1 MKKTLVN
8 YYLFFTLLFTF
19 IIIFLVSA
27 LYVKTQNDVFVQTS
41 KELKSKILQ
50 NYKAELKNRVETVEQ
65 VINHK
70 KETST
75 IRLKQSIQTRV
86 LEALK
91 IAESLYAGNKA
102 KMSEEALKDLI
113 VETLRHMRFNH
124 GRGYYFIDTLEG
136 DCVLFPVRPS
146 DEGKNIAHYQ
156 DVNGKYV
163 IKDFIEIA
171 KSTQEGFSEYITL
184 KPPAQIKKGR
194 KIVFVKLFEKF
205 NWIIGAGEYIDDVEE
220 DIKRELAEEIAGYR
234 INNEEGYF
242 NLFEIYNFEGGEN
255 FARMIVNPSLQNTT
269 DDAKISDDV
278 HDIDGVYYRKEAL
291 AQLRGRGEGFITY
304 KYKKLLSSE
313 IIPKIS
319 YVKRIKHWNWVIETG
334 KNLDTLDSTIK
345 ENEMVIMEQIT
356 RNIRYAIALFL
367 GVLFFLVILV
377 FFISKK
383 IKQDMGMLSRIFRLA
398 SRDKMEIDEKLFGIE
413 EFKEL
418 SSYANTMIREIKFHQ
433 ENLEHINENLEFK
446 VFEKT
451 KELQQ
456 LNFSLE
462 IKNKELE
469 ENYLC
474 DTLTKLPNRNMF
486 TKEFTFTAFPQV
498 FLIDIDGFKH
508 INDFYGTEVG
518 DSILVEFAAFIKSF
532 AHDNEM
538 KAYRL
543 SSDEFL
549 LLFDKRFNQS
559 VAEAVIKQINILLT
573 QKRFNVPEESLEFQ
587 MNVTCSVAYGKNTI
601 LEKADVALNYA
612 KSKKLS
618 FAIYDDENLHM
629 NHYKQNIHWRQK
641 VLDAIAN
648 DTIVPYFQ
656 KIVDIN
662 DASIEKYECL
672 MRLVD
677 KDEAFSPYLFL
688 EVAKE
693 TRLYHQLTRI
703 MIAKS
708 FDTFANTE
716 ASFSLN
722 ISLLDI
728 ENTKTVEFLEESI
741 ERHNMGSR
749 LILELLESED
759 IMSSSQFLVF
769 VQKMKALGV
778 RFALD
783 DFGTGYSNFAFVL
796 KIAPAYLKID
806 GSLIKNIIEDKNA
819 YNVVQAIVAFAQ
831 EINAEVIAEYVE
843 NEQQVEALRACDVH
857 LLQGYYFSIPSA
869 SFENRLNP

>member
-8 YYLFFTLLFTF
+8 YYLFFTLIFTF
-19 IIIFLVSA
+19 IIVFSVSA
-27 LYVKTQNDVFVQTS
+27 IYVKTQNDVFVQTS
-41 KELKSKILQ
+41 KELKDKILQ
-50 NYKAELKNRVETVEQ
+50 NYQAELKNRVEIVEQ
-65 VINHK
+65 VINYK
-70 KETST
+70 KTTSAT
-75 IRLKQSIQTRV
+75 RLKQSIQTRV
-86 LEALK
+86 IEAITIAEFLYAKNKATMSDKALK
-91 IAESLYAGNKA
+91 R
-102 KMSEEALKDLI
+102 LI
-113 VETLRHMRFNH
+113 IETLRPIRFNH

-136 DCVLFPVRPS
+136 DCVLFPVNPS

-156 DVNGKYV
+156 DINGKYV
-163 IKDFIEIA
+163 VKDFIEIA
-171 KSTQEGFSEYITL
+171 KSTGEGFSEYVAPR
-184 KPPAQIKKGR
+184 PPDRTKRGQ

-205 NWIIGAGEYIDDVEE
+205 NWIIGAGEYIDDVED
-220 DIKRELAEEIAGYR
+220 DIKKELAEEIAGYR
-234 INNEEGYF
+234 SDNEKNYF
-242 NLFEIYNFEGGEN
+242 NVFEVYNFEGGKN
-255 FARMIVNPSLQNTT
+255 FAAMIVNPSYQNTT
-269 DDAKISDDV
+269 YGTKISDDV
-278 HDIDGVYYRKEAL
+278 HDSDGVYYRKEAL

-304 KYKKLLSSE
+304 KDKKLLSDE
-313 IIPKIS
+313 GGPKIS
-319 YVKRIKHWNWVIETG
+319 YLKRIKHWNWVIETS

-345 ENEMVIMEQIT
+345 TNEMALMEQIT
-356 RNIRYAIALFL
+356 QNIRYAIGLFL
-367 GVLFFLVILV
+367 GVLIFLVVIV
-377 FFISKK
+377 FFVSKK

-398 SRDKMEIDEKLFGIE
+398 SRDKMEIDEKQFVIE

-418 SSYANTMIREIKFHQ
+418 SSYANTMIREIKFQQ

-451 KELQQ
+451 KELQK

-462 IKNKELE
+462 AKNKELE
-469 ENYLC
+469 ENYFT

-518 DSILVEFAAFIKSF
+518 DIILVEFAAFIKSF
-532 AHDNEM
+532 AQDNEM

-549 LLFDKRFNQS
+549 LLFDKRFNQN
-559 VAEAVIKQINILLT
+559 VAEAVIKQINIMLV

-587 MNVTCSVAYGKNTI
+587 INVTCSVAHGKNTI

-618 FAIYDDENLHM
+618 FAIYDDENPHM
-629 NHYKQNIHWRQK
+629 HHYKQNIHWRQK
-641 VLDAIAN
+641 ILDAITK

-656 KIVDIN
+656 KIVNTNNAQED
-662 DASIEKYECL
+662 KYECL

-677 KDEAFSPYLFL
+677 NDEAFSPYLFL

-708 FDTFANTE
+708 FHTFANTQ

-741 ERHNMGSR
+741 GRFNIGSR

-759 IMSSSQFLVF
+759 IMSSSQFLPF

-796 KIAPAYLKID
+796 KIAPSYLKID
-806 GSLIKNIIEDKNA
+806 GSLIKNIIEDKNS
-819 YNVVQAIVAFAQ
+819 YNVVQAIVAFAK

-843 NEQQVEALRACDVH
+843 NEQQVEVLNACNVC
-857 LLQGYYFSIPSA
+857 LLQGYYFSVPSA
-869 SFENRLNP
+869 TL